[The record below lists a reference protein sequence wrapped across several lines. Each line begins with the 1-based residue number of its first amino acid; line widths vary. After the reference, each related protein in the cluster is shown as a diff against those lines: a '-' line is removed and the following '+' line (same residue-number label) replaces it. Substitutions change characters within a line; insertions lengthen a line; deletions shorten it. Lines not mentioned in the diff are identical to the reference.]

1 MHFKNISVVLFFV
14 MFSLTASA
22 QQENLYL
29 NRNMILSYEK
39 SLNAYDKASFH
50 SAMKPYNAA
59 DVYRFVYPDTVQHYE
74 RVPHTGWLSKAVNVI
89 GFEDLLAFDEHGY
102 TKHYGKKLARDSVY
116 YNDLIYDEA
125 YKDRKFY
132 VAINPV
138 FNVGFGYDFGS
149 KKFISYNMKG
159 LELKANFGKKVS
171 IYTSFFNTVA
181 KFPLYVNIY
190 KIQTGGAVPG
200 EANVRGTKAG
210 LDFSSINAYVSYSPV
225 KQFNLQVGNGKHF
238 IGDGYRSLLLSD
250 NAYTYPY
257 LQLTLNAWRIKYT
270 TIYAEMINN
279 IANFNDFGQGYSRKL
294 ATFNY
299 LSIDAAKFLQ
309 LGIFEGITWRR
320 TTEKGNNFF
329 DCNFINPII
338 GVRAFQKKIRPNT
351 TQVYG
356 INAKITCPKYVVIY
370 GQFMF
375 NKYGKK
381 GTTDRRIGWQA
392 GVKYFDVG
400 GIKNLNFQAEYNAV
414 RPYSYQGEDSATGYY
429 HYNQSIGHPMGANFH
444 EVLVMLN
451 YQYKR
456 WYASYKM
463 SYTMAGADS
472 SATTN
477 YGNNVF
483 DIASLATTTSDVK
496 IKNGLGY
503 NVLDNEIKLG
513 FIVNPKLNMVLEAKM
528 QFRSYNTN
536 ISGVGTFKSN
546 AVMFSFATNI
556 FNRYYDLPILF

>member
-89 GFEDLLAFDEHGY
+89 GFEDLLAFDEYGY

-329 DCNFINPII
+329 DYNFINPII

-381 GTTDRRIGWQA
+381 GTADRRIGWQA